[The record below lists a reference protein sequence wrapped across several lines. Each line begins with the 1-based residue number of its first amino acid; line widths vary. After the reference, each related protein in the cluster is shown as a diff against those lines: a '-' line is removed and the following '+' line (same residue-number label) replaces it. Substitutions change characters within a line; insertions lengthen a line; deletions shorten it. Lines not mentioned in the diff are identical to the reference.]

1 MMAFNNKKKTG
12 ERFHPPFPPPPALFL
27 EEYPMEFAPDLITV
41 AHPEQ
46 EIKHEDQPPSSW
58 TWYIWP

>member
-46 EIKHEDQPPSSW
+46 EIKHEDQPPSS
-58 TWYIWP
+58 